1 MDWEYVANQYE
12 RSAKKPKS
20 AAFKI
25 VTTIIIV
32 LLIAFLIII
41 GYFVYKFFALGNTI
55 HNPLDRDKSELRKNA
70 VDTNGD
76 PISIA
81 LFGIDSDSTRSAEG
95 GGERSDS
102 IVLLSINPDKKKTVM
117 VSIPRDTRAEIVG
130 NDSVEKIN
138 HAYAYGGPK
147 MAINS
152 VEKLM
157 NVPVDHYATI
167 NMDGVKDLVD
177 YAGGVNVTSNATFKV
192 KGKSY
197 VKGQKYKLNGEEA
210 LAFIRSRKE
219 EGAGGDF
226 GRQERQQLVIQAL
239 ANELVS
245 VGSLPK
251 INQIFDTLGDN
262 VKTDMKIGQLND
274 LRSKYNDALDNVDRN
289 QLEGQD
295 SILDDGLYYFVP
307 SDASKK
313 DIVDSYRENLG
324 LE

>member
-1 MDWEYVANQYE
+1 MPNQYE

-20 AAFKI
+20 AAFK
-25 VTTIIIV
+25 VVSTIIII
-32 LLIAFLIII
+32 LLIVFLLFVAF
-41 GYFVYKFFALGNTI
+41 FVYKFFALGNSI
-55 HNPLDRDKSELRKNA
+55 HNPLGRDKSELRDKA

-81 LFGIDSDSTRSAEG
+81 LFGIDSDSTRAAEG

-117 VSIPRDTRAEIVG
+117 VSIPRDTRAQIVG
-130 NDSVEKIN
+130 HDSIEKIN

-152 VEKLM
+152 LEKLM
-157 NVPVDHYATI
+157 NVPVDHYASI
-167 NMDGVKDLVD
+167 NMDGVKDLVNHV
-177 YAGGVNVTSNATFKV
+177 GGVTVKSNATFTV
-192 KGKSY
+192 KDKSY
-197 VKGQKYKLNGEEA
+197 IKGQKYKLDGEEA

-219 EGAGGDF
+219 DGAGGDF

-245 VGSLPK
+245 IGSLPK
-251 INQIFDTLGDN
+251 INQITDTLGDN
-262 VKTDMKIGQLND
+262 VKTDLKISEINNV
-274 LRSKYNDALDNVDRN
+274 RSKYSDALDNVDRN

-295 SILDDGLYYFVP
+295 TILDDGLYYFLP
-307 SDASKK
+307 NDASKK
-313 DIVDSYRENLG
+313 EVVDKYRSNLD
-324 LE
+324 LD

>member
-1 MDWEYVANQYE
+1 MANQYE

-25 VTTIIIV
+25 VTTIILV

-55 HNPLDRDKSELRKNA
+55 HNPLNRDKSELRKNA

-81 LFGIDSDSTRSAEG
+81 LFGIDSDSKRSKEG

-130 NDSVEKIN
+130 HDSVEKIN
-138 HAYAYGGPK
+138 HAHAYGGPK

-177 YAGGVNVTSNATFKV
+177 YTGGVNVTSNATFTV
-192 KGKSY
+192 NGKSY

-219 EGAGGDF
+219 DGAGGDF
-226 GRQERQQLVIQAL
+226 GRQGRQQLVIQAL

-274 LRSKYNDALDNVDRN
+274 LRTKYSDALDNVDRN

-313 DIVDSYRENLG
+313 EIVDAYRENLG

>member
-1 MDWEYVANQYE
+1 MTNQYE
-12 RSAKKPKS
+12 RSTKKPKS

-25 VTTIIIV
+25 VTTIVII
-32 LLIAFLIII
+32 LLLAFLIVLAF
-41 GYFVYKFFALGNTI
+41 FVYKFFALGNSI
-55 HNPLDRDKSELRKNA
+55 HNPLDRDKSELRKKA
-70 VDTNGD
+70 VDVNGD

-81 LFGIDSDSTRSAEG
+81 LFGIDSDSTRAADG

-130 NDSVEKIN
+130 QGSVEKIN

-152 VEKLM
+152 LEKLM
-157 NVPVDHYATI
+157 NVPVDHYASI
-167 NMDGVKDLVD
+167 NMDGVKELVD
-177 YAGGVNVTSNATFKV
+177 QAGGVTVTSNATFTV
-192 KGKSY
+192 KGNSY

-219 EGAGGDF
+219 DGAGGDF

-262 VKTDMKIGQLND
+262 VQTDLKISQINS
-274 LRSKYNDALDNVDRN
+274 LRSKYSDALDNVDRN

-295 SILDDGLYYFVP
+295 AILDDGLYYFVP

-313 DIVDSYRENLG
+313 EVVDNYRSNLE
-324 LE
+324 LD

>member
-1 MDWEYVANQYE
+1 MANQYE

-177 YAGGVNVTSNATFKV
+177 YAGGVNVTSNATFTV

-307 SDASKK
+307 SDASKR

>member
-1 MDWEYVANQYE
+1 MANQYE

-177 YAGGVNVTSNATFKV
+177 YAGGVNVTSNSTFTV

>member
-1 MDWEYVANQYE
+1 MPNQYE

-20 AAFKI
+20 AAFKV
-25 VTTIIIV
+25 VTTIIII
-32 LLIAFLIII
+32 LLIVFLLFVAF
-41 GYFVYKFFALGNTI
+41 FVYKFFALGNSI
-55 HNPLDRDKSELRKNA
+55 HNPLGRDKSELRDKA

-81 LFGIDSDSTRSAEG
+81 LFGIDSDSTRAAEG

-117 VSIPRDTRAEIVG
+117 VSIPRDTRAQIVG
-130 NDSVEKIN
+130 HDSVEKIN

-152 VEKLM
+152 LEKLM
-157 NVPVDHYATI
+157 NVPVDHYASI
-167 NMDGVKDLVD
+167 NMDGVKDLVNHV
-177 YAGGVNVTSNATFKV
+177 GGVTVKSNATFTV
-192 KGKSY
+192 KDKSY
-197 VKGQKYKLNGEEA
+197 IKGQKYKLDGEEA

-219 EGAGGDF
+219 DGAGGDF

-245 VGSLPK
+245 IGSLPK
-251 INQIFDTLGDN
+251 INQITDTLGDN
-262 VKTDMKIGQLND
+262 VKTDLKISEINNV
-274 LRSKYNDALDNVDRN
+274 RSKYSDALDNVDRN

-295 SILDDGLYYFVP
+295 TILDDGLYYFLP
-307 SDASKK
+307 NDASKK
-313 DIVDSYRENLG
+313 EVVDKYRSNLD
-324 LE
+324 LD

>member
-1 MDWEYVANQYE
+1 MTNKYE
-12 RSAKKPKS
+12 RSGKKPKS

-25 VTTIIIV
+25 VTTIIII
-32 LLIAFLIII
+32 LLIVFLLVIAF
-41 GYFVYKFFALGNTI
+41 FVYKFFALGNSI

-70 VDTNGD
+70 VNTNGD

-81 LFGIDSDSTRSAEG
+81 LFGIDSDSTRAAQNG
-95 GGERSDS
+95 GQRSDS

-117 VSIPRDTRAEIVG
+117 VSVPRDTRAKIVG
-130 NDSVEKIN
+130 HDSVEKIN

-152 VEKLM
+152 LEKLM
-157 NVPVDHYATI
+157 NVPIDHYASI

-177 YAGGVNVTSNATFKV
+177 HAGGVTVKSNGTFTA

-197 VKGQKYKLNGEEA
+197 VKGQKYKLDGKEA

-219 EGAGGDF
+219 DGAGGDF
-226 GRQERQQLVIQAL
+226 GRQERQQLVIQSL
-239 ANELVS
+239 ANELIS

-262 VKTDMKIGQLND
+262 VQTDMKITQIND
-274 LRSKYNDALDNVDRN
+274 VRSKYSDALDNVDRN
-289 QLEGQD
+289 QLSGENT
-295 SILDDGLYYFVP
+295 ILDDGLYYFLP

-313 DIVDSYRENLG
+313 QVVDAYRKNLG
-324 LE
+324 LDE